1 MMAKGGWLKM
11 AITAKFVLAFVA
23 TIAGGIEGPG
33 DDVGTAWQVWPL
45 TQFYFVCF
53 LYKIIDLL
61 WKQFNSH

>member
-33 DDVGTAWQVWPL
+33 DDVGQAWQVWSL
-45 TQFYFVCF
+45 TQFYFVF
-53 LYKIIDLL
+53 FFVTNY
-61 WKQFNSH
+61 